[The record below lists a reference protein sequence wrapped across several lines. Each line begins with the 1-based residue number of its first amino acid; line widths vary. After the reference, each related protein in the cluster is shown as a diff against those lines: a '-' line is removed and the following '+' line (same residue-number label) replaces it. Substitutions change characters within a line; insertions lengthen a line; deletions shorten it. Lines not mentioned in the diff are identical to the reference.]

1 MKEHITKGLIRKLT
15 IGDLKNGMNYLV
27 GQPVM
32 GGNAKITDI
41 IEDEAY
47 FREYNIIRYN
57 VYVKKLSDG
66 YIYLWK
72 DFKQQPI
79 AIEYNLNYEKYE
91 SDI

>member
-1 MKEHITKGLIRKLT
+1 MKEHITKGIIRKIT

-57 VYVKKLSDG
+57 VYVKRLNDG
-66 YIYLWK
+66 YVYLWK

-79 AIEYNLNYEKYE
+79 AIEYNLNFEE
-91 SDI
+91 HGTTI

>member
-79 AIEYNLNYEKYE
+79 AIEYNINYEKYE

>member
-15 IGDLKNGMNYLV
+15 IGDLKNGMNYIV

-32 GGNAKITDI
+32 GGNATITDI

-91 SDI
+91 SNI

>member
-1 MKEHITKGLIRKLT
+1 MKEHITKVLIRKLT

-91 SDI
+91 SNI